1 MTARALLG
9 NGMVGMG
16 ADINKLYP
24 MYQKAQI
31 EAQMNGD
38 APLPPFDQWAK
49 MQMSQGNPYR

>member
-9 NGMVGMG
+9 TGMVGMG

-31 EAQMNGD
+31 EAQLNGD
-38 APLPPFDQWAK
+38 APLPPFDLGASSGWFA
-49 MQMSQGNPYR
+49 